1 MAELIPE
8 DEIEEFVK
16 KVPEWDVEDKG
27 ITRVLDFDEFMEAID
42 FVNGVAEI
50 AEEANHHPDIDIRW
64 CQVTLRLVTH
74 DVGGLTEA
82 DFDLAQKID
91 NLID

>member
-1 MAELIPE
+1 MAELIPD
-8 DEIEEFVK
+8 DEIEAFVK
-16 KVPEWDVEDKG
+16 KVPEWDVEDKS
-27 ITRVLDFDEFMEAID
+27 IVRVVEFDEFIEGID

-64 CQVTLRLVTH
+64 CQVTLRLSTH
-74 DVGGLTEA
+74 DVGGLTES
-82 DFDLAQKID
+82 DFDLAAKID